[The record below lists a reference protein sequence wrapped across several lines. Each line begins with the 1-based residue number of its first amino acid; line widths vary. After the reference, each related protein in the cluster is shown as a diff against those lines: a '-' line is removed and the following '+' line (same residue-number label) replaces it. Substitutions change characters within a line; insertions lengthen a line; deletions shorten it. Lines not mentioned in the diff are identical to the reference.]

1 MEAVITAVFE
11 VLNFGAI
18 MILVVLGLG
27 VIAGMMGI
35 FNFAHG
41 EFVLLGAY
49 TVYLFHEW
57 SLPIWLGMLA
67 APAVVAAV
75 ALGLERLVIR
85 RFYAVPVI
93 AMLGTYAVGLVIRE
107 SVRGLIGGLY
117 RAVPEP
123 LIGSIDVG
131 GLHIARWRLAIVM
144 LTALVIAASYLLLT
158 RTGFGLTVRAALENP
173 SLARA
178 SGISTTRVYAATF
191 AFGAALAGLAGALVV
206 PVFSLSADL
215 GIRFLIQGF
224 LAVMLGGV
232 GSFEGSVVGAGLIGV
247 MSAALP
253 WGVAPVLADVLV
265 FVIAVVLVRIWPR
278 GLTAGRTV

>member
-1 MEAVITAVFE
+1 MEGAITAVFE

-49 TVYLFHEW
+49 TVYLFSVW
-57 SLPIWLGMLA
+57 ALPIWLGMLV
-67 APAVVAAV
+67 APAVVAAI
-75 ALGLERLVIR
+75 ALVLERLVIR
-85 RFYAVPVI
+85 RFYAAPVI
-93 AMLGTYAVGLVIRE
+93 AMLGTYAIGLVIRE

-123 LIGSIDVG
+123 LPGSFDIGAV
-131 GLHIARWRLAIVM
+131 HIARWRLSIVIV
-144 LTALVIAASYLLLT
+144 TALVIVGSYLLLS
-158 RTGFGLTVRAALENP
+158 RTGFGLRVRAALENP

-178 SGISTTRVYAATF
+178 SGISTDRVYAATF

-232 GSFEGSVVGAGLIGV
+232 GSFEGSVVGAGVIGIL
-247 MSAALP
+247 SAALP
-253 WGVAPVLADVLV
+253 WAVAPVLADVLV
-265 FVIAVVLVRIWPR
+265 FVIAVVLVRLWPR

>member
-1 MEAVITAVFE
+1 MEATVTAVFE

-49 TVYLFHEW
+49 TVYLFHV
-57 SLPIWLGMLA
+57 SGLPIWLGMLA
-67 APAVVAAV
+67 APVAVAAIA
-75 ALGLERLVIR
+75 ALLERLVIR
-85 RFYAVPVI
+85 HFYAVPVI
-93 AMLGTYAVGLVIRE
+93 AMLGTYAVGLVVRE

-123 LIGSIDVG
+123 LIGSFDIG
-131 GLHIARWRLAIVM
+131 AIHIAKWRLAIVII
-144 LTALVIAASYLLLT
+144 TALVLVGSYLLLT
-158 RTGFGLTVRAALENP
+158 RTAFGLQVRAALDNP
-173 SLARA
+173 ALARA
-178 SGISTTRVYAATF
+178 SGISTRRIYAATF
-191 AFGAALAGLAGALVV
+191 TFGAALAGLAGALVV
-206 PVFSLSADL
+206 PIFSLSADL

-224 LAVMLGGV
+224 LAVMLGGI
-232 GSFEGSVVGAGLIGV
+232 GSFEGSAIGAGLIGV
-247 MSAALP
+247 LSAALP
-253 WGVAPVLADVLV
+253 WAVAPVLADVLV
-265 FVIAVVLVRIWPR
+265 FIIAVVLVRIRPR

>member
-1 MEAVITAVFE
+1 MEATVTAVFE

-49 TVYLFHEW
+49 TVYLFHV
-57 SLPIWLGMLA
+57 SGLPIWLGMLA
-67 APAVVAAV
+67 APVAVAAIA
-75 ALGLERLVIR
+75 ALLERLIIR
-85 RFYAVPVI
+85 HFYAVPVI
-93 AMLGTYAVGLVIRE
+93 AMLGTYAVGLVVRE

-123 LIGSIDVG
+123 LIGSFDIG
-131 GLHIARWRLAIVM
+131 AIHIAKWRLAIVII
-144 LTALVIAASYLLLT
+144 TALVLVGSYLLLT
-158 RTGFGLTVRAALENP
+158 RTAFGLQVRAALDNP
-173 SLARA
+173 ALARA
-178 SGISTTRVYAATF
+178 SGISTRRIYAATF
-191 AFGAALAGLAGALVV
+191 TFGAALAGLAGALVV
-206 PVFSLSADL
+206 PIFSLSADL

-224 LAVMLGGV
+224 LAVMLGGI
-232 GSFEGSVVGAGLIGV
+232 GSFEGSAIGASLIGV
-247 MSAALP
+247 LSAALP
-253 WGVAPVLADVLV
+253 WAVAPVLADVLV
-265 FVIAVVLVRIWPR
+265 FIIAVVLVRIRPR

>member
-1 MEAVITAVFE
+1 
-11 VLNFGAI
+11 
-18 MILVVLGLG
+18 
-27 VIAGMMGI
+27 MGI